1 MGFSKLIDAIQA
13 DGREIE
19 LPGAGDWTQGRTL
32 YGGAS
37 TLLAYAAARKALP
50 ELPPLRAA
58 QVGFVAPIG
67 ERASFRVA
75 VVRQGRNVTQVRSEV
90 DCEGKLA
97 LTALFLFGDSRDPN
111 AVHPAPRA
119 EPWPGPPEDAEDAM
133 RASGGKFFTDQFN
146 IRRAQEEQGPGEP
159 VVRRW
164 VRLREREGLTPEM
177 ELILIGDALPPGA
190 MRAMRRQGPL
200 SSINWSFNLLDPSP
214 KTRDGWFLAETASD
228 HADHGYSSERLRLWN
243 ADGAQVM
250 AGMQAAA
257 IFG

>member
-1 MGFSKLIDAIQA
+1 MGFSELIDAIPA

-19 LPGAGDWTQGRTL
+19 LPSAADWMQGRTL

-37 TLLAYAAARKALP
+37 TLLAYAAARKGMP
-50 ELPPLRAA
+50 SLPPLRAA

-67 ERASFRVA
+67 ERAAFRIA
-75 VVRQGRNVTQVRSEV
+75 TIRQGRNVTQVRSEV
-90 DCEGKLA
+90 LCDGKLA
-97 LTALFLFGDSRDPN
+97 LTGLFRFGDSREPN
-111 AVHPAPRA
+111 ALHPATRA
-119 EPWPGPPEDAEDAM
+119 EPWPGPPEEAELAM
-133 RASGGKFFTDQFN
+133 RGSGGKFFTDQFE

-164 VRLREREGLTPEM
+164 VRLREREGLAPEM
-177 ELILIGDALPPGA
+177 ELILVGDALPPGA
-190 MRAMRRQGPL
+190 IRAMRRQGPL
-200 SSINWSFNLLDPSP
+200 SSINWSFNLLDPAP
-214 KTRDGWFLAETASD
+214 ATRDGWWLAETASD

-243 ADGAQVM
+243 ADGVQVM